1 MTPIPKLASIDD
13 LLKGRC
19 GELAVGDVLAFSGV
33 TRVDEFIQG
42 ATKSGIS
49 HVALLLR
56 EKPGAPFLVLEATGL
71 GVTLTPLEDSL
82 ARYQADHTCFYLPL
96 ADQYR
101 PLVDAQKIS
110 AYYEA
115 NAFDRYNYDGVVEA
129 GIYDL
134 DHPLFHK
141 ILRAFHGRSLWSRMI
156 RLWYRLLG
164 RMARVWAKV
173 LEHEPNYRRLFCS
186 QLVTEVL
193 QAFKVVTVPPKA
205 GLVVPVQVC
214 WFDIYAGA
222 YQLNG
227 AELMPDPFRW
237 GDAPLPLGRRDA
249 ASPKAVTAA
258 GGGRT
263 LPRRSS

>member
-1 MTPIPKLASIDD
+1 MPPIPKLASIDD

-19 GELAVGDVLAFSGV
+19 GELAVGDVLAFNGA

-42 ATKSGIS
+42 ATKSAIA
-49 HVALLLR
+49 HVAVLLR
-56 EKPGAPFLVLEATGL
+56 EKPDAPFLVLEATGV

-82 ARYQADHTCFYLPL
+82 WSYQADHTCFYLPL
-96 ADQYR
+96 AARYR
-101 PLVDAQKIS
+101 PLVDPQKVA

-115 NAFDRYNYDGVVEA
+115 NAFDQYNYDGVVQA

-134 DHPLFHK
+134 SHPLFHK
-141 ILRAFHGRSLWSRMI
+141 LLQAFHGRSLRSRLA

-164 RMARVWAKV
+164 RMAAVWTKV
-173 LEHEPNYRRLFCS
+173 LDSEPNARRLFCS

-214 WFDIYAGA
+214 WFDIYASA

-227 AELMPDPFRW
+227 TELIPDPFRW
-237 GDAPLPLGRRDA
+237 GDAPVPLGPRDA

-258 GGGRT
+258 GGGRR
-263 LPRRSS
+263 LP

>member
-1 MTPIPKLASIDD
+1 MPPIPKLASIDD

-19 GELAVGDVLAFSGV
+19 GELAVGDVLAFKGA
-33 TRVDEFIQG
+33 TKVDEFIQG
-42 ATKSGIS
+42 ATKSGIA
-49 HVALLLR
+49 HVAILLR
-56 EKPGAPFLVLEATGL
+56 EKPDAPFLLLEATGL
-71 GVTLTPLEDSL
+71 GVTLTPLEDAL
-82 ARYQADHTCFYLPL
+82 LKYQGDHTCFYLPL
-96 ADQYR
+96 GARYR
-101 PLVDAQKIS
+101 PLVDPQKVA

-115 NAFDRYNYDGVVEA
+115 NAFDRYNYDGVVQA

-134 DHPLFHK
+134 EHPLLHK
-141 ILRAFHGRSLWSRMI
+141 LLRAFHGRSLWSRLV
-156 RLWYRLLG
+156 RAWYRLLG
-164 RMARVWAKV
+164 RTARIWAKV
-173 LEHEPNYRRLFCS
+173 LEREPNCRRLFCS

-227 AELMPDPFRW
+227 AELIPDPFRW

-249 ASPKAVTAA
+249 AGPKAVTAA

-263 LPRRSS
+263 LL